1 MSDEPTPKKSLD
13 LETIFSNFVK
23 GAQSIDNTVKSETVK
38 DKHGFTLRDLT
49 VSDRTYRLHCTR
61 DFHNRFQL
69 WDKADTTAS
78 SPVFKCEYPESES
91 EAFNAGVDF
100 VNVVASVTS
109 TEGLDINEFKK
120 RRTAIQNA
128 IYAVVQKMDPA
139 GDNTKRWKA
148 ILDGMSDKQF
158 AEFMVHLKKGEVQLN
173 IVMPNIKKVP
183 KIQNLMEAAK
193 MVGLEL
199 SHRLWLEDK
208 TRPGKKFLTNEK
220 YLVLE
225 IPIRR
230 AQQEWDK
237 KLQVP
242 SRDTHVDALTGQV
255 ILDDR
260 ACHLSLDE
268 IHGLSSKRLD
278 KTLDELVKIRG
289 GDVIAYG
296 EFKRQL
302 EESGEASAASIDP
315 RTRARSGVIAHVL
328 LQSMMIDNNL

>member
-1 MSDEPTPKKSLD
+1 MADKSTPKKALD
-13 LETIFSNFVK
+13 IEVAFSNFVK
-23 GAQSIDNTVKSETVK
+23 GAQSLDNTVKSEAVK
-38 DKHGFTLRDLT
+38 DKHGFTLRDVT
-49 VSDRTYRLHCTR
+49 VGDKTYRLHITR
-61 DFHNRFQL
+61 DFHDRFQL
-69 WDKADTTAS
+69 WDKAEVNAS
-78 SPVFKCEYPESES
+78 SPAFKCEYPELEAD
-91 EAFNAGVDF
+91 AFNAGINF
-100 VNVVASVTS
+100 VNAVSSAPA
-109 TEGLDINEFKK
+109 TEGLDANEFKK
-120 RRTAIQNA
+120 RRITIQNA
-128 IYAVVQKMDPA
+128 IYAVVQKMDPS

-148 ILDGMSDKQF
+148 ILDGMTDKQF
-158 AEFMVHLKKGEVQLN
+158 IEFMNHLKKGEVQLN